1 MYMKLK
7 NKYNFS
13 ESKLPSDF
21 ASENMEK
28 IRHLIDTSYTFT
40 TLAMPGMGVS
50 YLLRYLATREFAHF
64 IHVDLYSLSSLTKHE
79 FFKLLIHELG
89 GKLSEKTDL
98 EMLREAKE
106 ILVDF
111 ARKYPKIVIIFNRF
125 DQLKKE
131 FDETF
136 FANLR
141 TIKDCAPGKIVLI
154 FTSIKPLYETSP
166 KAIGGANLNIFSK
179 HLYLKP
185 FSEYDLSQLLKFTL
199 THKIPDLQL
208 SKLIE
213 LSGGHSQLLHIL
225 INSEKKSNP
234 LLDHFVRLQMKEL
247 LDYLNYQQK
256 KQVKKIASGKN
267 LGEVDEYLLGVGMV
281 KKSKGGFELFNP
293 LLTEYI
299 KSSLP
304 LRLPAKEAVLFK
316 LLRNNYGK
324 VVPKEE
330 IFEAVWG
337 ENSHNATDWALDALI
352 YRLRKNPAFSS
363 HGYAIENHKKM
374 GYILLQN

>member
-1 MYMKLK
+1 M
-7 NKYNFS
+7 KYNFR
-13 ESKLPSDF
+13 ESKLLFDF
-21 ASENMEK
+21 AKQNIDK
-28 IRHLIDTSYTFT
+28 IKELIESSYTFT
-40 TLAMPGMGVS
+40 TLSMPGMGVS
-50 YLLRYLATREFAHF
+50 YLLRYLATRQFAHF
-64 IHVDLYSLSSLTKHE
+64 IHVDLYSLSNLTKHE

-89 GKLSEKTDL
+89 EKSSEKTDL
-98 EMLREAKE
+98 EMLNEAKL
-106 ILVDF
+106 ILVEL
-111 ARKYPKIVIIFNRF
+111 AKKHSKVVIIFNRF

-131 FDETF
+131 FDKTF

-141 TIKDCAPGKIVLI
+141 ALKDSSPGKIVLV

-185 FSEYDLSQLLKFTL
+185 YSVYDLEELLKITI
-199 THKIPDLQL
+199 THKISRLQL

-234 LLDHFVRLQMKEL
+234 LLDHFVKLQMKEL

-256 KQVKKIASGKN
+256 KQVQKIALEKN
-267 LGEVDEYLLGVGMV
+267 IDNVDEYLLGIGMV
-281 KKSKGGFELFNP
+281 KKINLSYELFTP

-299 KSSLP
+299 KSNLP
-304 LRLPAKEAVLFK
+304 LRLPVKEAKLFR
-316 LLRNNYGK
+316 LLRNKSGR
-324 VVPKEE
+324 VVSKEE
-330 IFEAVWG
+330 IFEATWG
-337 ENSHNATDWALDALI
+337 ENSHDATDWALDALI
-352 YRLRKNPAFSS
+352 YRLRKNPAFLS
-363 HGYAIENHKKM
+363 HGYAIENHKKV